1 MCAQWRR
8 TGSARGPSGAPATC
22 PRFPSLGHR
31 VPILQVESQSFPVW
45 QRSCPW
51 RPLDVFKPS
60 QVHARISKVVWSV
73 GSWPRPCVWE
83 LYKYG
88 WWVPPWSS
96 VLMGMFGIPR
106 HAHTRIHAWEE
117 NCYFLLL
124 QERSK
129 VRFRPSPS
137 RLLSSSLFP
146 RYPSGVTAQK
156 LYRSLKGSGSSSN
169 VLRIFWEIS
178 CSLSSLGWDPLPW
191 SQGYNT
197 LDHAQSYNPR
207 REAPSFLV
215 LFKFPWS
222 FEKLTCVLSLS
233 ERHSPW
239 WIYSSSSK
247 VRSCRSA
254 GWFCCQAR

>member
-1 MCAQWRR
+1 MTKVSWRTAAWEVVAGFRATVLHATRDSKSTTRWWNAGFLLWMCAQWRR

-106 HAHTRIHAWEE
+106 HAHTRIHAW
-117 NCYFLLL
+117 
-124 QERSK
+124 
-129 VRFRPSPS
+129 
-137 RLLSSSLFP
+137 
-146 RYPSGVTAQK
+146 
-156 LYRSLKGSGSSSN
+156 
-169 VLRIFWEIS
+169 
-178 CSLSSLGWDPLPW
+178 
-191 SQGYNT
+191 
-197 LDHAQSYNPR
+197 
-207 REAPSFLV
+207 
-215 LFKFPWS
+215 
-222 FEKLTCVLSLS
+222 
-233 ERHSPW
+233 
-239 WIYSSSSK
+239 
-247 VRSCRSA
+247 
-254 GWFCCQAR
+254 